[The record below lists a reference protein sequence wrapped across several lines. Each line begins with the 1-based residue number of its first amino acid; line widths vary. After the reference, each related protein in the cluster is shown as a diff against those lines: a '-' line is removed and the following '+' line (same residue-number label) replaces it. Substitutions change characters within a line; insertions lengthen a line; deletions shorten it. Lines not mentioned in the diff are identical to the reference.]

1 MKVFSPVTF
10 NPRDVPAIHTQV
22 VQTNSH
28 PLKPWLKKKI
38 LAKCI
43 NFVFAWTNLPWGKPF
58 HNNSIFP
65 KRKCKV
71 QRSKTKANL
80 HTFFTK
86 DARHIVLTM
95 EYPCGPRSP
104 EKASSLWDEISFF
117 LSFRTV
123 LTSRLTIFPPAVSSS
138 SNYIP
143 DDKQIATPNIN
154 LTLLYFRKYFVCI
167 VLLNLHNRV
176 C

>member
-65 KRKCKV
+65 KRKRKV
-71 QRSKTKANL
+71 QRSKTKPISTHSSQRML
-80 HTFFTK
+80 DTSSSPWSTHVVPGPQR
-86 DARHIVLTM
+86 RHLPSGM
-95 EYPCGPRSP
+95 RSP
-104 EKASSLWDEISFF
+104 SFYLLELFWPQGLPFF
-117 LSFRTV
+117 L
-123 LTSRLTIFPPAVSSS
+123 LLFPPPPTISLMTS
-138 SNYIP
+138 
-143 DDKQIATPNIN
+143 K
-154 LTLLYFRKYFVCI
+154 
-167 VLLNLHNRV
+167 
-176 C
+176 